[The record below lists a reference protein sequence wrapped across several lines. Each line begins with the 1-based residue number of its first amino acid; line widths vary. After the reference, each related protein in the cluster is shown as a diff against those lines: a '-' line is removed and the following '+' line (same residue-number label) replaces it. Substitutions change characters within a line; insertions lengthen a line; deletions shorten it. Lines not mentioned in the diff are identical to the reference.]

1 MRREPDAD
9 RDAKHAGVPLR
20 RVRAV
25 EELGR
30 LFSTPSRPDLRA
42 AACGGRPRPAN
53 QSGLRDVRN
62 HTGNMVLLA
71 GGGWTCGS
79 LDARAT
85 SLEKWRWGSSS
96 AG

>member
-30 LFSTPSRPDLRA
+30 LFWLFSPIRGCREAL
-42 AACGGRPRPAN
+42 
-53 QSGLRDVRN
+53 
-62 HTGNMVLLA
+62 M
-71 GGGWTCGS
+71 
-79 LDARAT
+79 
-85 SLEKWRWGSSS
+85 
-96 AG
+96 